1 MSWLIVC
8 SSLRDKRMKKIF
20 KSFLC
25 ALVWKCAYCCILF
38 IINKHMHRLHLA
50 ASLLWMCGLSQ
61 QHVLQDYPQS
71 LCTASQD
78 RYTGPL
84 NSKLYG
90 IQQELNRNQNHH
102 ETIQSL
108 QKQSQEEENYF
119 YFYRMQLL
127 FCLWKFTCIYL
138 LDHSFRSPTMA
149 GGLFAINRD
158 YFHELGEYDSGMEVW
173 GGENLE
179 LSFRVSSIYLTYDN
193 LIVH

>member
-1 MSWLIVC
+1 
-8 SSLRDKRMKKIF
+8 
-20 KSFLC
+20 
-25 ALVWKCAYCCILF
+25 
-38 IINKHMHRLHLA
+38 
-50 ASLLWMCGLSQ
+50 MCGLSQ

-90 IQQELNRNQNHH
+90 IQQELNRNKNNH
-102 ETIQSL
+102 EKIQSL

-149 GGLFAINRD
+149 GGLFAIKRD

-179 LSFRVSSIYLTYDN
+179 LSFRVSSIYLTYYN

>member
-25 ALVWKCAYCCILF
+25 ALVWKYAYCCILF

-108 QKQSQEEENYF
+108 QKRSQEEENIFIFTECNYCSAYGSLHVF
-119 YFYRMQLL
+119 TSWIIPSDLQQWQAV
-127 FCLWKFTCIYL
+127 CLQ
-138 LDHSFRSPTMA
+138 
-149 GGLFAINRD
+149 
-158 YFHELGEYDSGMEVW
+158 
-173 GGENLE
+173 
-179 LSFRVSSIYLTYDN
+179 
-193 LIVH
+193 